1 MGHQHPAQALAF
13 LIYVLLVFVGASLLA
28 NGGGQRVLPRSKI
41 RWQASSYKGKNQVL
55 VFVGASLLANGGG
68 QQVLPQAKIRFQAS
82 SYKGKNQ
89 VLVFL

>member
-13 LIYVLLVFVGASLLA
+13 LICVLLVFVGASLLA
-28 NGGGQRVLPRSKI
+28 NGGGQPVLPQAKI

-68 QQVLPQAKIRFQAS
+68 QQVLPQAKIRFQTS